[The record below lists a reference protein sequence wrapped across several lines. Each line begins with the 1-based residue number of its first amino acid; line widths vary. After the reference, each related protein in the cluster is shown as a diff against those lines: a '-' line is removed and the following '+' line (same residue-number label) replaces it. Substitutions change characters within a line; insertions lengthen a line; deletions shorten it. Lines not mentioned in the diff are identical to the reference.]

1 MCYIYFHLTEMNEL
15 KTAVEGITDQ
25 TGDGVWWLGFDID
38 PRSRN
43 LLLSDG
49 TKASYANWSEGE
61 RQPNQDGS
69 CVYAISSGDTLNDDS
84 LTISGPNDPS
94 YFKWFDTNCNGQD
107 KARNTICRF
116 P

>member
-1 MCYIYFHLTEMNEL
+1 MTEMNEL
-15 KTAVEGITDQ
+15 KTAVEGIRDQ

-49 TKASYANWSEGE
+49 TQASYANWAEGE

-84 LTISGPNDPS
+84 VKISGPNDPS
-94 YFKWFDTNCNGQD
+94 YFHWFDTDCNGQD

>member
-49 TKASYANWSEGE
+49 TKASYANWSEAE